1 MTTEGRAVTRLSSVG
16 AGQQARLRAVN
27 AGRGL
32 RSRLAAMGLV
42 PGVEFKVISN
52 SAWGPFIV
60 AVKESRVV
68 LGRGMVDRIEVDVV

>member
-1 MTTEGRAVTRLSSVG
+1 MTTEERVTARLSSVG
-16 AGQQARLRAVN
+16 AGQRARLRAVN

-42 PGVEFKVISN
+42 PGVELKVISN

-68 LGRGMVDRIEVDVV
+68 LGRGMVDRIEVEVV